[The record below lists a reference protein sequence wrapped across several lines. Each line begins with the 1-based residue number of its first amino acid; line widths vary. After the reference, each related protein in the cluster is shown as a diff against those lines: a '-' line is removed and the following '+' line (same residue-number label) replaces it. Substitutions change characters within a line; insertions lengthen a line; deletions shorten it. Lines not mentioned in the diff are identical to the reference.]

1 MMRSM
6 RKYPIFF
13 TIFMSL
19 SIFVSG
25 FAQSIV
31 NTVHN
36 LSISGTGSIKATQ
49 ESEICIFCHTPHH
62 SSPRKPLWN
71 REDPGVTYTLYNS
84 STIDASPG
92 QPDGASIL
100 CLSCHD
106 GTIAIGNVLSRST
119 DIAMEGGVTTMPSG
133 LTNLSTDLSDDHPVS
148 FIYNT
153 GLSSVDDELVDPT
166 TLTGAVTLENEKV
179 QCTSCHDPHVDLY
192 EKFLVASTR
201 YSDLCKY
208 CHQRNGWDQSSH
220 NLSNATWNGSGNNPW
235 FHTSYTTVSENACE
249 NCHNPH
255 TAAGPVRLMNYN
267 REEDNCLDCHNGN
280 VASTDIEA
288 DMAQGW
294 KHNVYPYSGIHDP
307 NETGYVQNRHVECV
321 DCHNPHMAH
330 ESPASAPNANGFI
343 RGVPG
348 VDTQGN
354 HISSIQY
361 EYELCYKCH
370 ADSPDKPGTNIP
382 RQIEQTNVRLEF
394 DLSNP
399 SFHPVEGPG
408 QNSNVPSLISPY
420 TESSIIYCTDCH
432 ASSGAQAAKGPHGS
446 VYFHLLKFNYETD
459 DYTQESY
466 TAYELCYQCHDRNTI
481 INGMGRFS
489 KRVHNKH
496 IVREDTPCSACH
508 DAHGISSSQGN
519 STNNTHLIN
528 FNVSIVGPTSSG
540 RREFVDKGERSGSC
554 YLKCHGENHNPKSY

>member
-1 MMRSM
+1 MR
-6 RKYPIFF
+6 RILIFTF
-13 TIFMSL
+13 LFSFPMLIY
-19 SIFVSG
+19 
-25 FAQSIV
+25 AQSIV

-71 REDPGVTYTLYNS
+71 RQDPGVTYTLYNS

-106 GTIAIGNVLSRST
+106 GTIAIGSVLSRT
-119 DIAMEGGVTTMPSG
+119 TPIEMAGGVSTMPAG
-133 LTNLSTDLSDDHPVS
+133 PTNLSTDLSDDHPVS

-153 GLSSVDDELVDPT
+153 TLASLDNELVDPT
-166 TLTGAVTLENEKV
+166 TLTGPVTLESEKV
-179 QCTSCHDPHVDLY
+179 QCTSCHDPHVDIY

-201 YSDLCKY
+201 YSELCIF

-220 NLSNATWNGSGNNPW
+220 NLSAATWNGSGNDPW

-255 TAAGPVRLMNYN
+255 TAGGPYRLMNYYP
-267 REEDNCLDCHNGN
+267 EEDNCLDCHNGN

-288 DMAQGW
+288 DMSQGW
-294 KHNVYPYSGIHDP
+294 KHNVYPYTNIHDP
-307 NETGYVQNRHVECV
+307 NETGFVQNKHVECV

-330 ESPASAPNANGFI
+330 ESSASAPDANGFI

-348 VDTQGN
+348 VDAQGN
-354 HISSIQY
+354 HVSSIQY
-361 EYELCYKCH
+361 EYELCFKCH

-382 RQIEQTNVRLEF
+382 RDIDQTNVRLEF

-408 QNSNVPSLISPY
+408 QNSNVPSLIAPY

-432 ASSGAQAAKGPHGS
+432 ASSGAQAARGPHGS
-446 VYFHLLKFNYETD
+446 IYFHLLKYNYETD

-466 TAYELCYQCHDRNTI
+466 QAYELCYQCHDRNTI
-481 INGMGRFS
+481 IDSGGRFGR
-489 KRVHNKH
+489 RVHRKH
-496 IVREDTPCSACH
+496 IVNEDTPCAVCH

-519 STNNTHLIN
+519 TTNNTHLIN
-528 FNVSIVGPTSSG
+528 FNVAVVGTNSSG
-540 RREFVDKGERSGSC
+540 RREFVDEGSQSGSC
-554 YLKCHGENHNPKSY
+554 YLECHGEDHNPESY